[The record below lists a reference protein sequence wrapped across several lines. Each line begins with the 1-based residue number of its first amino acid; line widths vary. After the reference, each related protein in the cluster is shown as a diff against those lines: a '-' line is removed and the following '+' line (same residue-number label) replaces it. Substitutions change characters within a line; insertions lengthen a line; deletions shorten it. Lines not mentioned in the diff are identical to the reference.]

1 MRRIAW
7 CPGILLLASWAVQA
21 ATPAEPLSVEFGA
34 GAWVDVDAT
43 GKARVVEMDKLDRI
57 QDEDKPG
64 SISSIIKARLR
75 ERIESWQF
83 EPPMKN
89 GVAVAGRTHVNMA
102 VVIEDIGSG
111 DMRLRVKRAN
121 TGLVISQMPS
131 FVPVMS
137 EMGRATGWTAVVHL
151 EISPRGHVTD
161 TRLVDFKVFDGKKF
175 VARPGYHDLSRAA
188 LGIIRQA
195 EFEMEQVDGQPIAG
209 GGDLPVQMC
218 ISGSAACSDATSKGN
233 TDDENRAAFAA
244 TNPAIG
250 LRTEVVDTIL

>member
-7 CPGILLLASWAVQA
+7 CLVTLLAASWAIHA
-21 ATPAEPLSVEFGA
+21 AEPAAPTSIEFGA

-43 GKARVVEMDKLDRI
+43 GKAHVVEMDKLDRLK
-57 QDEDKPG
+57 DENKPG
-64 SISSIIKARLR
+64 SLADIIKARLR

-83 EPPMKN
+83 EPPTKN
-89 GVAVAGRTHVNMA
+89 AVALSGRTHVNLTVA
-102 VVIEDIGSG
+102 AEDSGSG
-111 DMRLRVKRAN
+111 DIGLRVKRAN
-121 TGLVISQMPS
+121 TGLVIRQMPS

-161 TRLVDFKVFDGKKF
+161 ARMVDFRVFDGKEF

-188 LGIIRQA
+188 LRIIRQA
-195 EFEMEQVDGQPIAG
+195 EFTMEQVDGQPTAG
-209 GGDLPVQMC
+209 RGDLPVQMC
-218 ISGSAACSDATSKGN
+218 ISGSAACSDAANEGDASEKNKT
-233 TDDENRAAFAA
+233 EFAA

-250 LRTEVVDTIL
+250 LRTAVAGTVL